1 MLLKVKVNARVM
13 IAINI
18 DLYNRLIT
26 SQIGIVNYISI
37 NKNEVNTI
45 YIAFDDVSA
54 G

>member
-26 SQIGIVNYISI
+26 SQIGTVNYISI
-37 NKNEVNTI
+37 NKNEINTI
-45 YIAFDDVSA
+45 YIACDNVST